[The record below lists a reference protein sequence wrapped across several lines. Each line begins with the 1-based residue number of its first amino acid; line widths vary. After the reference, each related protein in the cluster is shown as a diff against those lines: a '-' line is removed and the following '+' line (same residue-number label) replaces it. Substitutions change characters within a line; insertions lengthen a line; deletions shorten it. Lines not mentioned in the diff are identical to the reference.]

1 MHWSRKNRCGS
12 IRLIV
17 RLSWLVLI
25 AKVTASPTPQ
35 PSVVTRRPLR
45 LAWLALFA
53 VWNGAWIAPVLASA
67 TGVPVQPAASTMV
80 AVPQDD
86 AYVIGPGDGLELRF
100 FGATELSGPI
110 EVLSDGTASLPLIG
124 PVRLQG
130 TTLPQASLWLQG
142 LYRNQLLQPEL
153 QLSLVKPRPLRV
165 ALVGEVERPGI
176 YTLTTSEASQTEAKV
191 TISGLPTVV
200 DAIQKAGGITP
211 LANLR
216 QVVLQRRLPG
226 EQVRY
231 KRAKLDL
238 LALVQQGDQL
248 QNPLLFDGDTIR
260 IERAPEPVAEAIE
273 LASTTLSPDAITV
286 NVVGEVE
293 RPGPVSLKANT
304 PLVQAVLA
312 AGGPKAW
319 RANQG
324 KVELVRIN
332 RNGTATRQSYALNL
346 SQGAS
351 NSKNPPL
358 RDADTVY
365 VRRSGL
371 AVASDGITAI
381 GQPLTS
387 LASILALLQL
397 VNNNN

>member
-1 MHWSRKNRCGS
+1 MSARFSSG
-12 IRLIV
+12 LLLMAIV
-17 RLSWLVLI
+17 RTPPTTELLMIPARGSAWRHQSVTLLLLAALSTNW
-25 AKVTASPTPQ
+25 ASP
-35 PSVVTRRPLR
+35 S
-45 LAWLALFA
+45 
-53 VWNGAWIAPVLASA
+53 LASS
-67 TGVPVQPAASTMV
+67 PSPPREPAAPSST

-86 AYVIGPGDGLELRF
+86 LYTLGPGDGLELRF
-100 FGATELSGPI
+100 YGATELSGPL

-130 TTLPQASLWLQG
+130 LTLPQANLWLQG
-142 LYRNQLLQPEL
+142 LYQKQLLQPEL

-191 TISGLPTVV
+191 SISGLPTVV

-216 QVVLQRRLPG
+216 QVILQRRLPG
-226 EQVRY
+226 EPVRY

-238 LALVQQGDQL
+238 LALVQQGDQV

-260 IERAPEPVAEAIE
+260 IETAPEPVAEAIE

-293 RPGPVSLKANT
+293 RPGPVTLKANT

-324 KVELVRIN
+324 NVELVRIN
-332 RNGTATRQSYALNL
+332 RNGSATRQRFALNL
-346 SQGAS
+346 GQGAS
-351 NSKNPPL
+351 NSSNPPL
-358 RDADTVY
+358 READTVF

-387 LASILALLQL
+387 LASILALIQL
-397 VNNNN
+397 TNNN